1 MLLEGLY
8 SILLGVFLTFFV
20 GIGINTFYPP
30 VMYTEPVSCMTPAPI
45 QKETEP
51 VQSLQSQV
59 QCQKEIKQ
67 SQAKTNS
74 YSQNVSLISL
84 VAAVLFIGIGFIVF
98 RSTQLFSSGF
108 LFGSIFT
115 LLYSLARG
123 LNSNNHVFAFIVV
136 VIAIILVMAIGYLRF
151 VRKQPAHT

>member
-1 MLLEGLY
+1 MILEGLY

-20 GIGINTFYPP
+20 GIGINTFYPSSL
-30 VMYTEPVSCMTPAPI
+30 YQEPASCMA
-45 QKETEP
+45 P
-51 VQSLQSQV
+51 VQKDGTPSQSQE
-59 QCQKEIKQ
+59 QCQKEIDKNQ
-67 SQAKTNS
+67 ERTNA

-84 VAAVLFIGIGFIVF
+84 IAAVIYVGIGFLVF

-123 LNSNNHVFAFIVV
+123 LNSNNHVFAFIIVTISIV
-136 VIAIILVMAIGYLRF
+136 LVMAIGYLRF
-151 VRKQPAHT
+151 IRKSFDTTK

>member
-1 MLLEGLY
+1 MILEGLY
-8 SILLGVFLTFFV
+8 SILLGIFLTFFV

-30 VMYTEPVSCMTPAPI
+30 VMYNEPVSCMAPV
-45 QKETEP
+45 QKETQP
-51 VQSLQSQV
+51 VQSPQV
-59 QCQKEIKQ
+59 QEQCQKDILKNQER
-67 SQAKTNS
+67 TNT

-84 VAAVLFIGIGFIVF
+84 VSAVIYSGIGFLVF
-98 RSTQLFSSGF
+98 RSVQLFSSGF

-136 VIAIILVMAIGYLRF
+136 IVSIVLVMTIGYFRF
-151 VRKQPAHT
+151 IRKQLALK